1 MRSQDFFLKDVL
13 EFTGYIPP
21 RGTKVI
27 TGDIVELVGKFPSE
41 IEDKLPPTDPL
52 KKLHLRDTG
61 CFRDAG
67 KANWARLPAPEVV
80 TA

>member
-1 MRSQDFFLKDVL
+1 M
-13 EFTGYIPP
+13 
-21 RGTKVI
+21 I

-41 IEDKLPPTDPL
+41 IEEKLPPTDPL

>member
-1 MRSQDFFLKDVL
+1 MLL
-13 EFTGYIPP
+13 